1 MVSKELRK
9 LTPQQVQAIDVFT
22 GEAIV
27 AKFDTQLRIVEP
39 DPTLTSRHYLAPG
52 FIDLQVNGFAGVD
65 YNSPV
70 APHDEIARSILEILA
85 TGVTRFYPTV
95 ITGSAPD
102 MTGALKNLAQARAKV
117 VHGEA
122 MEGFHVEGPFIAA
135 EDGPRGAHPRHCVRP
150 PSIDEYRRFQE
161 AADGH
166 VRLMTVAPEWPGIA
180 SLIETMVQDG
190 VVVSIGHTAANS
202 EQIDEAVRA
211 GATMSTHLG
220 NGAHSELRRHPN
232 YLWDQMANDHLTASF
247 ITDGIHIG
255 QNFFRVALRA
265 KGLERSVLV
274 TDAVMPT
281 GCAPGEYMLGE
292 VAVTLHPGDRVTL
305 RGGTRLAGAA
315 LKMHHGIAHAIRLG
329 GISLS
334 DAVTMAT
341 VNAARVGRLPGR
353 GLGLVAGERADLV
366 EFDYAQ
372 DQLTIRRVW
381 MSGHPVY
388 VA

>member
-1 MVSKELRK
+1 MTRQPARGINLS
-9 LTPQQVQAIDVFT
+9 T
-22 GEAIV
+22 GLAVI
-27 AKFDTQLRIVEP
+27 AGFHTLLQTVEP
-39 DPTLTSRHYLAPG
+39 DPDPDPAGAQYLAPG

-65 YNSPV
+65 YNSP
-70 APHDEIARSILEILA
+70 ATPHHEIARSILAIFA

-102 MTGALKNLAQARAKV
+102 MGGALKNLAQARAKAPY
-117 VHGEA
+117 GEA
-122 MEGFHVEGPFIAA
+122 MEGFHVEGPFISA
-135 EDGPRGAHPRHCVRP
+135 EDGPRGAHPRHCVRA
-150 PSIDEYRRFQE
+150 PSIDEYRRFQD
-161 AADGH
+161 AAQGH
-166 VRLMTVAPEWPGIA
+166 VRLMTVAPEWPGIT
-180 SLIETMVQDG
+180 SLIETMVREG
-190 VVVSIGHTAANS
+190 VVVSIGHTGAS
-202 EQIDEAVRA
+202 GQQIDEAVRA

-220 NGAHSELRRHPN
+220 NGAHSELHRHPN

-247 ITDGIHIG
+247 IADGIHIG

-265 KGLERSVLV
+265 KGLARSVLV

-281 GCAPGEYMLGE
+281 GCQPGEYMLGE

-315 LKMHHGIAHAIRLG
+315 LKMHHGIAQAMRLG

-341 VNAARVGRLPGR
+341 VNAARVARITGRS
-353 GLGLVAGERADLV
+353 LGLVAGERADLV
-366 EFDYAQ
+366 EFCYAQ

-381 MSGHPVY
+381 MSGEPVY

>member
-1 MVSKELRK
+1 MTRQHARGLSLS
-9 LTPQQVQAIDVFT
+9 T
-22 GEAIV
+22 GEGLIAT
-27 AKFDTQLRIVEP
+27 FHTQIESVDP
-39 DPTLTSRHYLAPG
+39 DPNPASHYLAPG

-65 YNSPV
+65 YNSPLT
-70 APHDEIARSILEILA
+70 PHDEIARSILAIFA

-117 VHGEA
+117 PYAEA
-122 MEGFHVEGPFIAA
+122 MEGFHVEGPFISAA
-135 EDGPRGAHPRHCVRP
+135 DGPRGAHPRHCVRA
-150 PSIDEYRRFQE
+150 PSIDEYRRFQD
-161 AADGH
+161 AAQGH
-166 VRLMTVAPEWPGIA
+166 VRLMTVAPEWPGIT

-265 KGLERSVLV
+265 KGIARSVLV

-281 GCAPGEYMLGE
+281 GCEPGEYMLGE

-315 LKMHHGIAHAIRLG
+315 LKMHHAIAHAIRLG
-329 GISLS
+329 AISLS
-334 DAVTMAT
+334 SAVTMAT
-341 VNAARVGRLPGR
+341 VNPARVGRIAGR
-353 GLGLVAGERADLV
+353 TLGLVPEERADLV
-366 EFDYAQ
+366 EFDYAEG
-372 DQLTIRRVW
+372 QLTIRRVW
-381 MSGHPVY
+381 MSGEPVY
-388 VA
+388 GA